1 VTRTHRYEHHKN
13 LTISGTCPLFSQGF
27 WNFFA
32 PRCPLDWSK
41 LGNSRVRVFLIES
54 RRFEFTIKLN
64 LNHFSTLIQRPIS
77 TGTSSLHPY
86 LYNTTSVPYDLGAR
100 PLALR
105 TTLRDSSVDL
115 YGDPVICH
123 LGPCSL
129 RLVDIHPGA
138 VRLHC
143 HIQAWVNCWRWLI
156 AGPFFNFVGKFP
168 KTLYVSRESWEGW
181 EKKGV
186 IVIFLLLVWM
196 EGIWK

>member
-1 VTRTHRYEHHKN
+1 MSSLQSGILKFLCSSVSFRLVQVGQFKGKGLLDWITALWVHNQAEPEPFFYTHPTANIHRY
-13 LTISGTCPLFSQGF
+13 I
-27 WNFFA
+27 A
-32 PRCPLDWSK
+32 
-41 LGNSRVRVFLIES
+41 IA
-54 RRFEFTIKLN
+54 
-64 LNHFSTLIQRPIS
+64 PIS
-77 TGTSSLHPY
+77 I
-86 LYNTTSVPYDLGAR
+86 YNTTSVPYDLGAR
-100 PLALR
+100 PLAFR
-105 TTLRDSSVDL
+105 KTLRDSSVDL